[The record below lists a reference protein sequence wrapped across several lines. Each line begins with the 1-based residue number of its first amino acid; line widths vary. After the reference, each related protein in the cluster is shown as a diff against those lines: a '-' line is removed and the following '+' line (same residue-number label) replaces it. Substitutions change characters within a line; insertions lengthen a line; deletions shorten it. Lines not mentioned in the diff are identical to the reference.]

1 MAMPPFLKKKL
12 DKAGA
17 KTDDSSA
24 DSAAD
29 SSADSADSVADSS
42 ADSADSASANPLMKW
57 MKAKGKK

>member
-29 SSADSADSVADSS
+29 SSADSADS
-42 ADSADSASANPLMKW
+42 ASANPLMKW